1 MTATTAVSAAS
12 PADATAARAVRAS
25 DDLAD
30 LLDRETAA
38 VRALKLEGLDE
49 LIRAKASLLE
59 AYEAEAK
66 RLAEAGDDLV
76 LLDATLAERL
86 RGASD
91 RLQRSAAANGRA
103 LEIAR
108 NAGSRI
114 VEMIV
119 ECARRAQHGPSGYGA
134 NGRAAGGTRD
144 AAVSLRL
151 NQTL

>member
-1 MTATTAVSAAS
+1 MTATTAVPAAS
-12 PADATAARAVRAS
+12 TTHATAARAVQAS
-25 DDLAD
+25 NDLAD

-38 VRALKLEGLDE
+38 VRALKLDGLDE

-59 AYEAEAK
+59 AYEAESR

-76 LLDATLAERL
+76 RLDGTLAERL

-91 RLQRSAAANGRA
+91 RLRRSAAANGRA

-108 NAGSRI
+108 TAGGRI

-119 ECARRAQHGPSGYGA
+119 ESARRAQHGPAGYAA
-134 NGRAAGGTRD
+134 NGRAAAGTRD

-151 NQTL
+151 DQTL